1 MSHTL
6 TIFLVEDDAR
16 SLRAISA
23 LLDSMNIRYRRNTSG
38 AQVVEQIR
46 AMHPLPDFIL
56 LNTDLPEGDAFA
68 IYQDIQADARISQ
81 IPVIALTDANILPEL
96 LTQIQRHRFAGTLTK
111 PVSQPALRQLLDT
124 VSGLHRL
131 R

>member
-46 AMHPLPDFIL
+46 AMRPLPDFIL

-81 IPVIALTDANILPEL
+81 IPVIALTDADILPDL
-96 LTQIQRHRFAGTLTK
+96 LTQIQRYRFAGTLTK

-124 VSGLHRL
+124 VSSMHRP